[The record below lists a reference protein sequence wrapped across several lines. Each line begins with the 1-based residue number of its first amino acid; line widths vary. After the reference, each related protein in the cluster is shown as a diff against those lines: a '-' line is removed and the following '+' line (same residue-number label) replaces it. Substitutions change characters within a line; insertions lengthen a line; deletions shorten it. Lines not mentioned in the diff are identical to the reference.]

1 MKKVLLTVCS
11 AFLILIIFHIFFYKS
26 LYQKQITYVTELLDR
41 QVRIVGNSVD
51 NANNNFISDLN
62 EIVFSGDIAQFFSDP
77 EHQRRSRESL
87 RLFYSKYGDFVSG
100 IKLFDS
106 NKNEFTLKKEANE
119 WLEQTFVLHVQEEL
133 TTSEKLTY
141 SNRKFE
147 YFLPVYTNDAAIM
160 NIVVSV
166 DYQKYFNE
174 IFSAFNLRDYQWQ
187 WVIGEEGNIIYTNN
201 EFRKV
206 LTGLEKITGEIRDG
220 YSGNLIHKA
229 ETGSGIL
236 QVVSSYY
243 STQLLQ
249 RDIGIVFSSPTNV
262 FQRYIVRNSILSG
275 LGTILILSAVIFVFA
290 RNLKLRGEEIRRLKE
305 SERMLFRLIEEMPA
319 GVIIYNKS
327 REILKANKIAAGY
340 YSYNDEADMKG
351 KIYPEYSPSDS
362 SSYYSRYPGGN
373 FSPEQ
378 FIILKKEIGETVLF
392 RNSIPVSFM
401 GEDATLEM
409 LVDVTMLESA
419 RKQEVQ
425 SNIAK
430 SEFLARMSYEIRTPM
445 NGIIGMTDIL
455 SRQKMPP
462 EMKEIVNLL
471 RRSTEVL
478 LNIVNDILDFSK
490 MEAGKMILDEVPFN
504 LREEIVYCYDLARK
518 IIDEKILK
526 INLEVQET
534 IPDRVIGDPSRL
546 RQILSNL
553 LNHSV
558 SNTSEG
564 VINLICRLKEKN
576 NSRMEL
582 EFEIS
587 DTGKSFDKA
596 SLKKIFG
603 EYVTSDPRSLSG
615 EGQTGFSTI
624 LARQLIELMGGSF
637 SAQSPSGISGDKGT
651 RIDFSIVI
659 HADEKPQ
666 KSLVVDKV
674 RSFEDIKTLV
684 IAGEQGRDEEIL
696 NALHKLGLSVNVT
709 TFQKSTISQIRTNLS
724 FPDDRYR
731 LIVIFDDKDFN
742 GFEPAELL
750 MENKLSDKFVIIMI
764 SSNDLRGNYVKSISL
779 GIDHY
784 IVKPFEI
791 RELFETIQRSFP
803 LVDRKIP
810 ENNNDSLRN
819 DLRIL
824 IIEDNK
830 MNQKVLGTILKSLG
844 YSFDFADD
852 GYSGY
857 IQARTRHYDIVFMD
871 LLMPEMD
878 GYESARRIL
887 AFDSSVLIVAF
898 TADNLP
904 ESRKKA
910 ELSGIKEFIS
920 KPVRI
925 EDLKALFARNFK
937 SN

>member
-1 MKKVLLTVCS
+1 MKKTLLTVCT
-11 AFLILIIFHIFFYKS
+11 AFLILIIFHVLFYKS
-26 LYQKQITYVTELLDR
+26 LYQKQITYVSELLDR
-41 QVRIVGNSVD
+41 QVQIVGNSID
-51 NANNNFISDLN
+51 NANNSFISDLN
-62 EIVFSGDIAQFFSDP
+62 EIIFSGDIALFFTNP
-77 EHQRRSRESL
+77 EHQRISREKL
-87 RLFYSKYGDFVSG
+87 RLFYSKYDDFISG

-106 NKNEFTLKKEANE
+106 NKNEFTLKREANE
-119 WLEQTFVLHVQEEL
+119 WLEQTFVLHIQEDL
-133 TTSEKLTY
+133 TTTEKLTF

-147 YFLPVYTNDAAIM
+147 YFLPVYTNNAAIM

-166 DYQKYFNE
+166 DYQKYFTE
-174 IFSAFNLRDYQWQ
+174 IFSAFNLKDYQWQ

-201 EFRKV
+201 EFRQV
-206 LTGLEKITGEIRDG
+206 LSGLEKITGAIREG
-220 YSGNLIHKA
+220 NSGNLIHRA
-229 ETGSGIL
+229 ETGSGI
-236 QVVSSYY
+236 QEVISSYY
-243 STQLLQ
+243 SSQLLQ

-262 FQRYIVRNSILSG
+262 FQKYIIRNSLLSG
-275 LGTILILSAVIFVFA
+275 VGTLLILAAVVIVFA
-290 RNLKLRGEEIRRLKE
+290 ENLKRRGAEIRRLKE
-305 SERMLFRLIEEMPA
+305 SESMLFRLIEEMPA

-327 REILKANKIAAGY
+327 REILKANKIAARY
-340 YSYNDEADMKG
+340 YSYDNEADMKG
-351 KIYPEYSPSDS
+351 KIYPEYSSAES
-362 SSYYSRYPGGN
+362 TSYYSKYPGGT

-378 FIILKKEIGETVLF
+378 FVILKKEMGEIILF
-392 RNSIPVSFM
+392 RNTIPVGFM

-419 RKQEVQ
+419 RKQEAQ

-430 SEFLARMSYEIRTPM
+430 TEFIARMSYEIRTPM

-455 SRQKMPP
+455 SRQALSP
-462 EMKEIVNLL
+462 EAKEIVNLL

-518 IIDEKILK
+518 SVDEKILL
-526 INLEVQET
+526 INIDMQEE

-546 RQILSNL
+546 RQVLTNF
-553 LNHSV
+553 LNHSL

-564 VINLICRLKEKN
+564 VINLKCRLKEKN

-582 EFEIS
+582 EFEITDS
-587 DTGKSFDKA
+587 GRPFDKA

-603 EYVTSDPRSLSG
+603 EYVTSDPRAFRDT
-615 EGQTGFSTI
+615 GQTGFGTI
-624 LARQLIELMGGSF
+624 LARQLVELMGGSF
-637 SAQSPSGISGDKGT
+637 SAQSPSGIAGDKGT
-651 RIDFSIVI
+651 MINFSIVI

-666 KSLVVDKV
+666 KSLVADKV
-674 RSFEDIKTLV
+674 KSFEDIKTLV
-684 IAGEQGRDEEIL
+684 IAGEQERDEEIL

-709 TFQKSTISQIRTNLS
+709 TFQKSTISQIKTNLS
-724 FPDDRYR
+724 YPDDRYR
-731 LIVIFDDKDFN
+731 LIVIFDDRDFD
-742 GFEPAELL
+742 GFEAAARL
-750 MENKLSDKFVIIMI
+750 MENKLSEKFVIIMI
-764 SSNDLRGNYVKSISL
+764 SSNDLRGNYVRSISL

-784 IVKPFEI
+784 IVKPFDI
-791 RELFETIQRSFP
+791 RELFETIHKSFP
-803 LVDRKIP
+803 LVERKEPDPI
-810 ENNNDSLRN
+810 NGSLIN

-878 GYESARRIL
+878 GYESARKIL
-887 AFDSSVLIVAF
+887 AYDSSVLIVAF

-904 ESRKKA
+904 ESRRKA

-925 EDLKALFARNFK
+925 EDLKALFARHFK